1 MREINHCLNACQ
13 SHVCIFDNIINEKN
27 IPRCSFHKVNFQ
39 IMSWNIIVTQKN
51 INIYINMNVLVWST
65 DTTYF

>member
-1 MREINHCLNACQ
+1 M
-13 SHVCIFDNIINEKN
+13 CIFDNIINEKN

-51 INIYINMNVLVWST
+51 INIYINVNVLVWST